1 MTSPNDR
8 ITKNGKTLSRRV
20 WAIIERAKKDA
31 NIPKDKAYVLQGS
44 WAKGSLSAGTHFGG
58 GAADLSVRGLT
69 EAEALA
75 LVFELRRWYGVA
87 YLRSPKFGWPARLG
101 GSHIHV
107 IFADEP
113 GLSYG
118 AKRQVI
124 NYNNG
129 KNALASNL
137 KDPHKRPEK
146 RQHFGTYTTVAGDS
160 KVKLNN
166 LRYGKRNQDV
176 KDLQKALHIAAD
188 GYYGPI
194 TDKAVRAHQKKLGWV
209 PDPVRKSYVGP
220 RQAKRLGLILV

>member
-20 WAIIERAKKDA
+20 WAIIDRAKKDA
-31 NIPKDKAYVLQGS
+31 GIPKDKAYVLQGS
-44 WAKGSLSAGTHFGG
+44 WSKGSLSAGTHTGG

-69 EAEALA
+69 EAEAID
-75 LVFELRRWYGVA
+75 LVVELRKWYGDA
-87 YLRSPKFGWPARLG
+87 YLRSPKYGWPSRLG

-129 KNALASNL
+129 RNALASNL
-137 KDPHKRPEK
+137 KDPFPRPARK
-146 RQHFGTYTTVAGDS
+146 HFGAYTAVSGDS
-160 KVKLNN
+160 KVLLSKLK
-166 LRYGKRNQDV
+166 YGARNPDV
-176 KDLQKALHIAAD
+176 KDLQRALRITAD

-194 TDKAVRAHQKKLGWV
+194 TDKAVRAHQKKLGFT
-209 PDPVRKSYVGP
+209 PDPWRKSYVGP
-220 RQAKRLGLILV
+220 FQAKRLGLIVV

>member
-20 WAIIERAKKDA
+20 WAIIDLAKKEAD
-31 NIPKDKAYVLQGS
+31 IPKDKAYVLQGS
-44 WAKGSLSAGTHFGG
+44 WHKGSLSAGTHTGA

-69 EAEALA
+69 EDEAIR
-75 LVFELRRWYGVA
+75 LVVALRRWYGIA
-87 YLRSPKFGWPARLG
+87 YLRSPKYGWPASLG

-129 KNALASNL
+129 RNALASNR
-137 KDPHKRPEK
+137 KDPFPRPTVRKRY
-146 RQHFGTYTTVAGDS
+146 GATVSVPVDI
-160 KVKLNN
+160 KVKLSN
-166 LRYGKRNQDV
+166 LRYGKRNADV
-176 KDLQKALHIAAD
+176 KDLQRALHIAAD
-188 GYYGPI
+188 GFYGPV
-194 TDKAVRAHQKKLGWV
+194 TDLAVRKHQKKLGWT
-209 PDPVRKSYVGP
+209 PDPVKKSNVGP
-220 RQAKRLGLILV
+220 KQAKRLGLIVI

>member
-20 WAIIERAKKDA
+20 WAIIDQAKKDA

-44 WAKGSLSAGTHFGG
+44 WAKGSLSAGTHTGG

-69 EAEALA
+69 EAEAIRLCVA
-75 LVFELRRWYGVA
+75 LRRYYGDA
-87 YLRSPKFGWPARLG
+87 YLRSPKYGWPARLG

-129 KNALASNL
+129 RNALASNK
-137 KDPHKRPEK
+137 KDPFPRPTN
-146 RQHFGTYTTVAGDS
+146 RVHFGAYTSVS
-160 KVKLNN
+160 ENLKVKLSN
-166 LRYGKRNQDV
+166 LRYGKKNLDV
-176 KDLQKALHIAAD
+176 KDLQHALHISAD
-188 GYYGPI
+188 GYYGPV
-194 TDKAVRAHQKKLGWV
+194 TDKAVRAHQKKQGWT
-209 PDPVRKSYVGP
+209 PDPIRKSNVGP
-220 RQAKRLGLILV
+220 LQAKRLGLILV

>member
-8 ITKNGKTLSRRV
+8 ITKNGHTLSRRV
-20 WAIIERAKKDA
+20 WAIIDQAKKDA
-31 NIPKDKAYVLQGS
+31 GIPKEKAYVLQGS
-44 WAKGSLSAGTHFGG
+44 WAKGSLSAGTHTGG

-69 EAEALA
+69 EKEALA
-75 LVFELRRWYGVA
+75 LVFELRRWYGIA
-87 YLRSPKFGWPARLG
+87 YLRSPKFGWPSRLG

-124 NYNNG
+124 NYNNK

-137 KDPHKRPEK
+137 ADPHKRPETRK
-146 RQHFGTYTTVAGDS
+146 HFGAYTTVSGDL
-160 KVKLNN
+160 KVKLAN
-166 LRYGKRNQDV
+166 LKYGKRNADV
-176 KDLQKALHIAAD
+176 KDLQRALHIATD

-194 TDKAVRAHQKKLGWV
+194 TDKAVRSHQKKLGWT
-209 PDPVRKSYVGP
+209 PDPIRKSNVGP
-220 RQAKRLGLILV
+220 LQAKRLGLIII